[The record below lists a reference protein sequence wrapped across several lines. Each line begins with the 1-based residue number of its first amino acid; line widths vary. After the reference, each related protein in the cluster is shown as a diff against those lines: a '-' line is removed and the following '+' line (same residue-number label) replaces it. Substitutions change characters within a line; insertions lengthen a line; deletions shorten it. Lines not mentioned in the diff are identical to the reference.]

1 MEKTKGR
8 PSEGVAGP
16 PTKKSKGATD
26 ETEKLDE
33 AEKPKG
39 AMDNFVVQ
47 HQSTRKA
54 CEYLLAHAPVTQP
67 VGYKHLRSAIDKAKE
82 EIEGALDRNDFE
94 RAAKLEAAEVKMRNA
109 AELEEVLLQKAIAC
123 QQYQSLFTD
132 PGGDYYDLRQIYR
145 LARIFNPRIANGL
158 DVNTIEEAIDELHRF
173 KMPEFTAAFRENMK
187 KEIAAY
193 KAELNATALRNGTD
207 NDFWSSVPGAKEYD
221 ESLAAKNS
229 KSPALP
235 DKTWLDDPI
244 EKARRLWEW
253 WRANHN
259 KFTYFSKAARLVVL
273 VQTSSCAVERV
284 FSQVKYILE
293 TVGDLVLEESLE
305 ARLMERINCGKY

>member
-1 MEKTKGR
+1 MCIWYFGNGR
-8 PSEGVAGP
+8 LSACFGP
-16 PTKKSKGATD
+16 TLRAIVLTTD
-26 ETEKLDE
+26 WGEHGEDERPPFRGRGGPANEEVERCDGRNGKVGRSGE
-33 AEKPKG
+33 AEGCDGQLRRATPVDQKSVRVSSG
-39 AMDNFVVQ
+39 AC
-47 HQSTRKA
+47 A
-54 CEYLLAHAPVTQP
+54 CHATS
-67 VGYKHLRSAIDKAKE
+67 G
-82 EIEGALDRNDFE
+82 
-94 RAAKLEAAEVKMRNA
+94 
-109 AELEEVLLQKAIAC
+109 LQAP
-123 QQYQSLFTD
+123 Y
-132 PGGDYYDLRQIYR
+132 
-145 LARIFNPRIANGL
+145 
-158 DVNTIEEAIDELHRF
+158 
-173 KMPEFTAAFRENMK
+173 
-187 KEIAAY
+187 
-193 KAELNATALRNGTD
+193 
-207 NDFWSSVPGAKEYD
+207 DFWSSVPGAKEYD

>member
-1 MEKTKGR
+1 MAGKIVVLDKFKDGKLISKEDFIAHGR
-8 PSEGVAGP
+8 KVV
-16 PTKKSKGATD
+16 
-26 ETEKLDE
+26 
-33 AEKPKG
+33 KPG
-39 AMDNFVVQ
+39 FD
-47 HQSTRKA
+47 H
-54 CEYLLAHAPVTQP
+54 
-67 VGYKHLRSAIDKAKE
+67 
-82 EIEGALDRNDFE
+82 
-94 RAAKLEAAEVKMRNA
+94 
-109 AELEEVLLQKAIAC
+109 
-123 QQYQSLFTD
+123 YQSLFTD

-259 KFTYFSKAARLVVL
+259 KFTYFSKAARLVPVVL

>member
-1 MEKTKGR
+1 MRWTTSSCNTSRPEKRASIFWRMRLSRNQWVT
-8 PSEGVAGP
+8 
-16 PTKKSKGATD
+16 
-26 ETEKLDE
+26 
-33 AEKPKG
+33 
-39 AMDNFVVQ
+39 
-47 HQSTRKA
+47 STFA
-54 CEYLLAHAPVTQP
+54 AP
-67 VGYKHLRSAIDKAKE
+67 LI
-82 EIEGALDRNDFE
+82 
-94 RAAKLEAAEVKMRNA
+94 
-109 AELEEVLLQKAIAC
+109 
-123 QQYQSLFTD
+123 
-132 PGGDYYDLRQIYR
+132 
-145 LARIFNPRIANGL
+145 
-158 DVNTIEEAIDELHRF
+158 
-173 KMPEFTAAFRENMK
+173 
-187 KEIAAY
+187 
-193 KAELNATALRNGTD
+193 
-207 NDFWSSVPGAKEYD
+207 PGAKEYD